1 MNTVKLV
8 NVRLSGNPE
17 TPTQQSTEGIEGKC
31 NVTPEGA
38 LFCVLELEDD
48 SNPFQK
54 RRAVKSVFQQK
65 DAEGKFRWRGATP
78 KEFLKLKGQTIP
90 GTFVTREVP
99 GYMING
105 NLCHTYTSFVAPNE
119 TVEAVFRAAGH
130 EVLHVNTET
139 GEVTTSA
146 ATMAVNS

>member
-17 TPTQQSTEGIEGKC
+17 TIVVQSTDGVGGKC
-31 NVTPEGA
+31 NQTSEGA
-38 LFCVLELEDD
+38 LFCVLELEDN

-54 RRAVKSVFQQK
+54 RRATKSIFQQK
-65 DAEGKFRWRGATP
+65 DVNGDFRWRGLNP
-78 KEFLKLKGQTIP
+78 KEFKQLEGKFIP
-90 GTFVTREVP
+90 GSFVTREVP

-119 TVEAVFRAAGH
+119 SVEAVFKAAGH
-130 EVLHVNTET
+130 LLLNVDETT
-139 GEVTTSA
+139 GEVINA
-146 ATMAVNS
+146 ATMAVNA